1 MTLPKIQVVVTYL
14 QFQIQVCFLSAF
26 SSRNVANKVTFS
38 SCDPKPLLMIF
49 NFEPYLDVFSIP
61 AYQISRSKVI
71 SFESYSIDTY
81 TKDRVFYLNHVSI
94 YKNLKAKILCGGW
107 HHKVR
112 RLSNMIKIGVHSV
125 TLHDRCYSLYRRT
138 LRLKHGWY
146 RDRGGSLVTPAAW
159 SLVLQL
165 TPTDADSR
173 LQQMLRENTSNMAE
187 SFDVTHHSPRDRF
200 PSPLLVM
207 VCLARHKYNVNYS
220 ETATTKMFDSF
231 NSTEKCRAHFNELLS
246 VLTALS
252 AVNET
257 NLNSSSTW
265 YPDAV
270 RLSHNAE
277 KCINGGHISHISCMS
292 RCPSTILSETLF
304 TDR

>member
-1 MTLPKIQVVVTYL
+1 MCSAYQHTKYL
-14 QFQIQVCFLSAF
+14 GQR
-26 SSRNVANKVTFS
+26 SSHLKVT
-38 SCDPKPLLMIF
+38 PLTHIQRT
-49 NFEPYLDVFSIP
+49 ECSIWTT
-61 AYQISRSKVI
+61 S
-71 SFESYSIDTY
+71 
-81 TKDRVFYLNHVSI
+81 VSI
-94 YKNLKAKILCGGW
+94 KNLKAKILCGSW

-159 SLVLQL
+159 SLILQL

-265 YPDAV
+265 YPDTV

-277 KCINGGHISHISCMS
+277 NVLMADTFPIFRACHGVHLQF
-292 RCPSTILSETLF
+292 CPKPCLQ
-304 TDR
+304 TDNKIKIMTEKSK